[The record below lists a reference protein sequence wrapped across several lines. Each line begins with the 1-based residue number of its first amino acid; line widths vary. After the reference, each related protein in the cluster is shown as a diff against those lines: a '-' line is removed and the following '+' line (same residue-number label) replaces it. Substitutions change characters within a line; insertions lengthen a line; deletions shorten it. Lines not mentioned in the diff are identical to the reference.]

1 MDHLMLNEIRYS
13 ISLITY
19 FKYLDG
25 FIVVVYIC
33 DAFCHQQP
41 GLGQT
46 SQVKGILLHKNALT
60 SEKSHKFKVIH
71 ASPLVTSWLQIWESP
86 LNNPPLSTIS
96 QNVLQ
101 NSRKSYTYYSFILAK
116 QYKSEP
122 AKGNNA

>member
-1 MDHLMLNEIRYS
+1 MEEDSLS

-33 DAFCHQQP
+33 DAFCHQQSE
-41 GLGQT
+41 LGQT

-71 ASPLVTSWLQIWESP
+71 TTPLLTSWRPWWL
-86 LNNPPLSTIS
+86 
-96 QNVLQ
+96 
-101 NSRKSYTYYSFILAK
+101 R
-116 QYKSEP
+116 
-122 AKGNNA
+122 G